1 VANRKKRNR
10 RVPQS
15 RNVPQNR
22 SVARSNRVSENRSA
36 ARSGRA
42 SENRSA
48 VRSGRAS
55 ENRSAARSNRV
66 SENRSAV
73 RSGNASRNR
82 SAARNDSVRR
92 NRRKPPKV
100 TKIRKY
106 RKPLNLNIGM
116 LIFGVIFI
124 YVVVC
129 IIIYFQ
135 TSHIVR
141 YEVQEGSLATDTVYR
156 GVVLRDETVV
166 NAETAG
172 YVNYYAR
179 EGERVAKNN
188 LVYIVDETGHLNEE
202 MENLSLGENSLSER
216 DLADFRHEIVNFV
229 HGFDAAQ
236 YGSTYDFKY
245 SMKNTVLKLANTNM
259 LQSIDDLGGS
269 GAGSIVKYFHAP
281 DTGIV
286 TYWTDGYE
294 ALTAQDVTE
303 DTFDDSLYE
312 KKLLMGNSLVAA
324 GDAVYK
330 LSTNENWSIVIPVEA
345 SRGAQL
351 QEEGFIKVRFLKNQY
366 ESWGETKLL
375 NNADGNTYLQLT
387 FTNSMVSFITDRFLD
402 VELIVEEERGLKIPV
417 SSIVEKEFFLIPEAF
432 VIPGG
437 NNGGESVVRQ
447 TILEDGTLSSEVM
460 ETEVYYFDNET
471 KEYYVDSS
479 ILNAGDTLYKL
490 DSQETFTVS
499 KRASLIGVY
508 NINKGYAD
516 FKQITILG
524 ENDEYAIVE
533 PNMKY
538 GLSVYDYIV
547 LNAESVNDD
556 QFINQRNAQN
566 GG

>member
-1 VANRKKRNR
+1 MANRRKRNQS
-10 RVPQS
+10 VPRS
-15 RNVPQNR
+15 RNAPR
-22 SVARSNRVSENRSA
+22 NRSA
-36 ARSGRA
+36 GGRERVPG
-42 SENRSA
+42 S
-48 VRSGRAS
+48 
-55 ENRSAARSNRV
+55 RSAAGRERV
-66 SENRSAV
+66 SRSRSTTGKERAS
-73 RSGNASRNR
+73 RSGNAARRESASRSRSASQNGKSSRNR
-82 SAARNDSVRR
+82 RR
-92 NRRKPPKV
+92 PPKV

-116 LIFGVIFI
+116 LIFGVIFF

-129 IIIYFQ
+129 IILYFQ

-156 GVVLRDETVV
+156 GVALRDEIVV

-202 MENLSLGENSLSER
+202 MENLSFGENTLSDKE
-216 DLADFRHEIVNFV
+216 LSDFRHEIVNFV
-229 HGFDAAQ
+229 HSFDASQ

-259 LQSIDDLGGS
+259 LQSIDDLSGS
-269 GAGSIVKYFHAP
+269 GQRNIVNYFRAP

-286 TYWTDGYE
+286 AYWTDGYE
-294 ALTAQDVTE
+294 SLTAQDVTE
-303 DTFDDSLYE
+303 DIFDSEYE
-312 KKLLMGNSLVAA
+312 KKLMMGNSLVAA

-330 LSTNENWSIVIPVEA
+330 LSTSENWSVVIPIEA
-345 SRGAQL
+345 TRGAQL
-351 QEEGFIKVRFLKNQY
+351 QEEGFVKVRFLKNQY

-375 NNADGNTYLQLT
+375 TNGDGNTYLQLT
-387 FTNSMVSFITDRFLD
+387 FTNSMVSFVTDRFLD
-402 VELIVEEERGLKIPV
+402 VELIVEDETGLKIPV
-417 SSIVEKEFFLIPEAF
+417 SSIVEKEFFLIPEDF

-437 NNGGESVVRQ
+437 NNGGESVIRQ
-447 TILEDGTLSSEVM
+447 TVLEDGTLSSEVL
-460 ETEVYYFDNET
+460 ETEVYYFDNES
-471 KEYYVDSS
+471 KEYFVDSS

-499 KRASLIGVY
+499 KRATLTGVY

-516 FKQITILG
+516 FKQITILD

-547 LNAESVNDD
+547 LNAESVKDD
-556 QFINQRNAQN
+556 QFINQKNAQN

>member
-1 VANRKKRNR
+1 
-10 RVPQS
+10 
-15 RNVPQNR
+15 
-22 SVARSNRVSENRSA
+22 
-36 ARSGRA
+36 
-42 SENRSA
+42 
-48 VRSGRAS
+48 
-55 ENRSAARSNRV
+55 
-66 SENRSAV
+66 
-73 RSGNASRNR
+73 
-82 SAARNDSVRR
+82 
-92 NRRKPPKV
+92 
-100 TKIRKY
+100 
-106 RKPLNLNIGM
+106 M
-116 LIFGVIFI
+116 LIFGVIFF

-129 IIIYFQ
+129 IILYFQ

-156 GVVLRDETVV
+156 GVALRDEIVV

-202 MENLSLGENSLSER
+202 MENLSFGENTLSDKE
-216 DLADFRHEIVNFV
+216 LSDFRHEIVNFV
-229 HGFDAAQ
+229 HSFDASQ

-259 LQSIDDLGGS
+259 LQSIDDLSGS
-269 GAGSIVKYFHAP
+269 GQRNIVNYFRAP

-286 TYWTDGYE
+286 AYWTDGYE
-294 ALTAQDVTE
+294 SLTAQDVTE
-303 DTFDDSLYE
+303 DIFDSEYE
-312 KKLLMGNSLVAA
+312 KKLMMGNSLVAA

-330 LSTNENWSIVIPVEA
+330 LSTSENWSVVIPIEA
-345 SRGAQL
+345 TRGAQL
-351 QEEGFIKVRFLKNQY
+351 QEEGFVKVRFLKNQY

-375 NNADGNTYLQLT
+375 TNGDGNTYLQLT
-387 FTNSMVSFITDRFLD
+387 FTNSMVSFVTDRFLD
-402 VELIVEEERGLKIPV
+402 VELIVEDETGLKIPV
-417 SSIVEKEFFLIPEAF
+417 SSIVEKEFFLIPEDF

-437 NNGGESVVRQ
+437 NNGGESVIRQ
-447 TILEDGTLSSEVM
+447 TVLEDGTLSSEVL
-460 ETEVYYFDNET
+460 ETEVYYFDNES
-471 KEYYVDSS
+471 KEYFVDSS

-499 KRASLIGVY
+499 KRATLTGVY

-516 FKQITILG
+516 FKQITILD

-547 LNAESVNDD
+547 LNAESVKDD
-556 QFINQRNAQN
+556 QFINQKNAQN